1 MVTSLSINDF
11 NYELP
16 DSSVA
21 KYPLPERD
29 QSKLLVWKN
38 GEISDH
44 FFFNLPGL
52 LPKGSMLIFNNTR
65 VIHARLHFAK
75 PTGAK
80 IEIFCL
86 EPTFPNDYVL
96 SFAQTTSCRWKCMVG
111 NRKRWKGEGLR
122 MEVAMG
128 TEERGGEGETGVL
141 RDGETGRLRD
151 GETERRKDGNSACR
165 DVACNVSTN
174 IVLKAEMA
182 GELEGGFEINFSWDN
197 PRFTFSEILEAAG
210 NMPIP
215 PYLHRESEE
224 IDLTVYQTVY
234 SKIKGS
240 VAAPTAG
247 LHFTDRVFKELTSR
261 DIACE
266 ELTLHVGAG
275 TFQPVKSE
283 TAGDHR
289 MHTEHFYVNKE
300 MIERMIAHHEKV
312 IAVGTT
318 SVRTLES
325 LYWIGRKI
333 ALNPQ
338 IAPDQLWVTQ
348 WEPYQDEVHNIGAKM
363 ALSAISTW
371 LTGRNLTS
379 LETATQIMILPGYKF
394 RIIDGLI
401 TNFHQPKSTL
411 LLLISAILGEEWKRI
426 YTHALANGYRFLSYG
441 DANLYWV

>member
-1 MVTSLSINDF
+1 
-11 NYELP
+11 
-16 DSSVA
+16 
-21 KYPLPERD
+21 
-29 QSKLLVWKN
+29 
-38 GEISDH
+38 
-44 FFFNLPGL
+44 
-52 LPKGSMLIFNNTR
+52 
-65 VIHARLHFAK
+65 
-75 PTGAK
+75 
-80 IEIFCL
+80 
-86 EPTFPNDYVL
+86 
-96 SFAQTTSCRWKCMVG
+96 
-111 NRKRWKGEGLR
+111 

-128 TEERGGEGETGVL
+128 RWEDERMTWTTGRGGDWGTGGLGDQGMRTEPVEVQKFNVQLPVPELVEGGLGREDEGTEGQG
-141 RDGETGRLRD
+141 DWETGRRRN
-151 GETERRKDGNSACR
+151 GETEKQRGEGTK
-165 DVACNVSTN
+165 V
-174 IVLKAEMA
+174 VLSAEMV
-182 GELEGGFEINFSWDN
+182 GELAGGLEIKFSWDN
-197 PRFTFSEILEAAG
+197 PSFTFSEILEAAG

-224 IDLTVYQTVY
+224 IDLTVYQTIY
-234 SKIKGS
+234 SRISGS

-283 TAGDHR
+283 TTGDHR

-300 MIERMIAHHEKV
+300 MIDRMIAHKEKV

-338 IAPDQLWVTQ
+338 ITPDQLWVTQ

-371 LTGRNLTS
+371 LTSRNLTA
-379 LETATQIMILPGYKF
+379 LDTATQIMILPGYKF
-394 RIIDGLI
+394 RIIDGLM

-426 YTHALANGYRFLSYG
+426 YTHALANEYRFLSYG
-441 DANLYWV
+441 DANLYWI